1 MPKMY
6 TLLVQGPMKTKIQNR
21 IQNTR
26 TQRLA
31 QDTLGDGIS
40 HSRIPPIS
48 PIKSK
53 KADKSQKTCHK
64 QHYKGKAS
72 PSPPKTILQNS
83 FRGG

>member
-53 KADKSQKTCHK
+53 KQTNRKKLA
-64 QHYKGKAS
+64 
-72 PSPPKTILQNS
+72 I
-83 FRGG
+83 